1 MDILITLVS
10 CKLFNYRHK
19 ILLFLDFKMNTKKVW
34 KINKTVLPQHSDHA
48 GVMWHGTYF
57 DWLEEGRINAL
68 SKSGISYSELT
79 KKGFEL
85 PLINASIKYILPL
98 NIGDNVTIESLFNI
112 GNSLKINI
120 NSKFINESKKVTTF
134 AEVNLVL
141 INKTNFSIIR
151 KRPDFIS
158 KAFLKLNG

>member
-1 MDILITLVS
+1 MN
-10 CKLFNYRHK
+10 KKK
-19 ILLFLDFKMNTKKVW
+19 IW

-57 DWLEEGRINAL
+57 NWLEEGRIDAL
-68 SKSGISYSELT
+68 SKAGINYSDLT
-79 KKGFEL
+79 KNGFEM
-85 PLINASIKYILPL
+85 PLIDVSIKYILPL
-98 NIGDNVTIESLFNI
+98 CLGDKIIIESIF
-112 GNSLKINI
+112 KIDKSPKIKI
-120 NSKFINESKKVTTF
+120 NSKLINESKKVMTV

-141 INKTNFSIIR
+141 VDKNKFTIIR

>member
-1 MDILITLVS
+1 M
-10 CKLFNYRHK
+10 KK
-19 ILLFLDFKMNTKKVW
+19 IW
-34 KINKTVLPQHSDHA
+34 KIEKLVLPQHSDHA

-68 SKSGISYSELT
+68 SKAGINYVDLT
-79 KKGFEL
+79 KNGFEL
-85 PLINASIKYILPL
+85 PLIDTSIKYISPL
-98 NIGDNVTIESLFNI
+98 FLGDIITIETVF
-112 GNSLKINI
+112 KISKSPKIKI
-120 NSKFINESKKVTTF
+120 NSKFINKSKTVLTI

-141 INKTNFSIIR
+141 VNKKSFSIIR

>member
-1 MDILITLVS
+1 M
-10 CKLFNYRHK
+10 KK
-19 ILLFLDFKMNTKKVW
+19 IW
-34 KINKTVLPQHSDHA
+34 KIEKLVLPQHSDHA

-68 SKSGISYSELT
+68 SKAGINYVDLT
-79 KKGFEL
+79 KNGFEL
-85 PLINASIKYILPL
+85 PLIDTSIKYISPL
-98 NIGDNVTIESLFNI
+98 FLGDTITIETIFEISK
-112 GNSLKINI
+112 SPKIKVH
-120 NSKFINESKKVTTF
+120 SKFFNKSKTVLTI

-141 INKTNFSIIR
+141 INKKSFSIIR

>member
-1 MDILITLVS
+1 M
-10 CKLFNYRHK
+10 KK
-19 ILLFLDFKMNTKKVW
+19 IW
-34 KINKTVLPQHSDHA
+34 KIEKLVLPQHSDHA

-68 SKSGISYSELT
+68 SKAGINYIDLT
-79 KKGFEL
+79 KNGFEL
-85 PLINASIKYILPL
+85 PLIDTSIKYISPL
-98 NIGDNVTIESLFNI
+98 FLGDTITIETIFKISK
-112 GNSLKINI
+112 SPKINI
-120 NSKFINESKKVTTF
+120 HSKFINKSKAVLTI

-141 INKTNFSIIR
+141 INKKSFSIIR

>member
-1 MDILITLVS
+1 MI
-10 CKLFNYRHK
+10 
-19 ILLFLDFKMNTKKVW
+19 KKRVW

-57 DWLEEGRINAL
+57 NWLEEGRINAL
-68 SKSGISYSELT
+68 SKAGINYLDLT

-85 PLINASIKYILPL
+85 PLIDASIKYILPL
-98 NIGDNVTIESLFNI
+98 CIGDNITIESLFNI
-112 GNSLKINI
+112 DKSPKIKI
-120 NSKFINESKKVTTF
+120 NSKFINESKKVTTL

-141 INKTNFSIIR
+141 VDKNNFSIIR

-158 KAFLKLNG
+158 KAFLKLN

>member
-1 MDILITLVS
+1 M
-10 CKLFNYRHK
+10 KK
-19 ILLFLDFKMNTKKVW
+19 IW
-34 KINKTVLPQHSDHA
+34 KIEKLVLPQHSDHA

-68 SKSGISYSELT
+68 SKAGINYVDLT
-79 KKGFEL
+79 KNGFEL
-85 PLINASIKYILPL
+85 PLIDTSIKYISPL
-98 NIGDNVTIESLFNI
+98 FLGDTITIQTIFEISK
-112 GNSLKINI
+112 SPKIKI
-120 NSKFINESKKVTTF
+120 HSKFINKSKTVLTI

-141 INKTNFSIIR
+141 INKKSFSIIR

>member
-1 MDILITLVS
+1 M
-10 CKLFNYRHK
+10 KK
-19 ILLFLDFKMNTKKVW
+19 IW
-34 KINKTVLPQHSDHA
+34 KIEKLVLPQHSDHA

-68 SKSGISYSELT
+68 SKAGINYVDLT
-79 KKGFEL
+79 KNGFEL
-85 PLINASIKYILPL
+85 PLIDTSIKYISPL
-98 NIGDNVTIESLFNI
+98 FLGDTITIETIFEISK
-112 GNSLKINI
+112 SPKIKI
-120 NSKFINESKKVTTF
+120 HSKFINKSNTVLTI

-141 INKTNFSIIR
+141 INKKSFSIIR